1 MATAARFIWLHGFGS
16 GPRSSKATFVAARLA
31 ERGLRLEVPDLNEPA
46 FVDLTLGRML
56 LRLDA
61 LSAERPG
68 PLALVGSSLGGYAAA
83 LWAAS
88 RPGQVSR
95 LALLAPAFDL
105 AARWS
110 ARMGPGPLAEWRARG
125 SFDFDHHSLG
135 RKEPLSVGFLD
146 DAERHVPFPLPEAPT
161 LVVQGLRDETVSPEL
176 AREFTAR
183 MRAASRE
190 VRLLELD
197 EGHELTADLPRLWG
211 ELSDHL
217 APLLR

>member
-16 GPRSSKATFVAARLA
+16 GPKGSKATFVAARLA
-31 ERGLRLEVPDLNEPA
+31 EHGLRLEVPDLNEPA
-46 FVDLTLGRML
+46 FYDLTISRML

-61 LSAERPG
+61 LSADRPG

-88 RPGQVSR
+88 RPDLVSR

-110 ARMGPGPLAEWRARG
+110 ARMGTDPLAEWRARG
-125 SFDFDHHSLG
+125 SYAFDHHSLG
-135 RKEPLSVGFLD
+135 RKEALSVAFLN
-146 DAERHVPFPLPEAPT
+146 DAGRHPPFPLPESPT
-161 LVVQGLRDETVSPEL
+161 LVVQGLRDDTVSPEL
-176 AREFTAR
+176 AREFTLR

-197 EGHELTADLPRLWG
+197 EGHELTADLPRLWT
-211 ELSDHL
+211 ELAAHF
-217 APLLR
+217 APLLA